1 MSQLGHKRFR
11 LALILSGFTPKADID
26 IDLNGFPR
34 GTRTETAFGGMFTQV
49 ALNRGRSMPNAIEN
63 S

>member
-1 MSQLGHKRFR
+1 VK
-11 LALILSGFTPKADID
+11 
-26 IDLNGFPR
+26 GFPR